1 MSRNPHI
8 WIAWLFVSMLAVIMT
23 YNPVYLS
30 IILISGII
38 ISILLKIEWLRII
51 KFGIALSIVPF
62 IVNVFFVHLG
72 KTVLFEIPFRI
83 SVFGISISPLF
94 ISGPITL
101 EAIIFGLIMS
111 LLLIDMILIFGIFNS
126 IVNFDE
132 IIRVVPKAFSK
143 SALVASISMNFIPT
157 LTRDRDSIIDIQ
169 RSRGLNLNNG
179 SLSERIKNHISII
192 TPLLMNS
199 LERSYNLAEA
209 MESRAYT
216 GVRTRYKRWRW
227 KNDTVILMLIIISLS
242 GILYSKISG
251 YMEYWPYESLRI
263 PEISII
269 VIISLLP
276 LAISPIITDRNETD
290 N

>member
-1 MSRNPHI
+1 MTRNPYV
-8 WIAWLFVSMLAVIMT
+8 WTAWLFASMIAVIMT
-23 YNPVYLS
+23 YNPVYLA
-30 IILISGII
+30 IILISGIF
-38 ISILLKIEWLRII
+38 ISIVLKIEWLRII

-72 KTVLFEIPFRI
+72 KTILFETIL
-83 SVFGISISPLF
+83 GL
-94 ISGPITL
+94 ITL
-101 EAIIFGLIMS
+101 EAILFGLIMS
-111 LLLIDMILIFGIFNS
+111 LLLIDMILLFGIFNS
-126 IVNFDE
+126 VVGFDS
-132 IIRVVPKAFSK
+132 ILGITPNIFSK

-157 LTRDRDSIIDIQ
+157 LTRDMDSIRDIQ

-227 KNDTVILMLIIISLS
+227 KKNDAVILILILISLS

-251 YMEYWPYESLRI
+251 YLEYWPYESLRI

-269 VIISLLP
+269 VIIPLLL
-276 LAISPIITDRNETD
+276 LAIPPIITDRNET
-290 N
+290 NN